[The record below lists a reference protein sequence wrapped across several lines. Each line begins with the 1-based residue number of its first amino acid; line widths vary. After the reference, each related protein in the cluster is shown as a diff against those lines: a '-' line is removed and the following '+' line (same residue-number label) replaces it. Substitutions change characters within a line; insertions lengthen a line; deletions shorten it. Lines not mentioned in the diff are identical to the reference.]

1 MPHNCVNDQILWPH
15 DGSLIPSGLLQTIE
29 MTLHYP
35 LEMSPYSLVKIVTK
49 WLSLW
54 CFLSSL
60 VLVLLFLLA
69 SLNSTFRCLGLPHS
83 LPSSSEPT
91 FDSIKKMLYIFQ
103 EGERVVECQGLFIQ
117 LVNKFLLINLKP
129 ELARVISKMC
139 MKSSFLFI

>member
-1 MPHNCVNDQILWPH
+1 MPRNCVNDQILWPY

-60 VLVLLFLLA
+60 VLVLLFLGIFKFYLQ
-69 SLNSTFRCLGLPHS
+69 
-83 LPSSSEPT
+83 
-91 FDSIKKMLYIFQ
+91 MLSAFS
-103 EGERVVECQGLFIQ
+103 F
-117 LVNKFLLINLKP
+117 
-129 ELARVISKMC
+129 
-139 MKSSFLFI
+139 SSFLF